1 MILERQ
7 VPISNL
13 TKEVRMSTPMNN
25 PIYRLFLSI
34 VILVLSIS
42 SCAPAAM
49 PAEREKVAYE
59 GASAPAEAPASDQAL
74 MAPAPASGTA
84 NQSQV
89 ERMVIKNG
97 NLSIVVLDP
106 PESMDNISKMTEAMG
121 GFVVTANLYN
131 QEIEGGIQ
139 VPRGSISIRIPA
151 ERMNEAMERIK
162 AESSQDPISENINS
176 QDVTS
181 EYIDIQSRVKNLEA
195 AEAELTEIMK
205 SANKTE
211 DVLNVYNQLV
221 QIREQIEVNKG
232 QIQYYEQS
240 VALSSISVELIA
252 DKAVQPLKVG
262 GWQIEGNAK
271 RAVQALINT
280 LQFLVK
286 AIIWIIIL
294 ILPVLLIIYL
304 VFVLPISLVLRAWKR
319 RRRQGK
325 SLEEPGKAKPA
336 T

>member
-1 MILERQ
+1 MRA
-7 VPISNL
+7 
-13 TKEVRMSTPMNN
+13 
-25 PIYRLFLSI
+25 
-34 VILVLSIS
+34 
-42 SCAPAAM
+42 APAA
-49 PAEREKVAYE
+49 AF
-59 GASAPAEAPASDQAL
+59 SAEAPASDQAL
-74 MAPAPASGTA
+74 IAPAPVSGTA
-84 NQSQV
+84 NQAQV

-106 PESMDNISKMTEAMG
+106 PQSMDNISKMTEAMN

-139 VPRGSISIRIPA
+139 VPRGSITVRIPA

-162 AESSQDPISENINS
+162 AESTQDPISENVSS

-181 EYIDIQSRVKNLEA
+181 EYIDLQSRVKNLEA

-232 QIQYYEQS
+232 QINYYEQS

-262 GWQIEGNAK
+262 GWQIEGNVK

-294 ILPVLLIIYL
+294 VLPVLVIIYL
-304 VFVLPISLVLRAWKR
+304 VFVLPISLILRTWKR
-319 RRRQGK
+319 RRRIK
-325 SLEEPGKAKPA
+325 KNIEEPGQAKP
-336 T
+336 TE